1 MTDLIRLDPT
11 RWPYSLQ
18 RLREDEPTKSFSP
31 SPSDAEYAYFN
42 VYRFEDVVT
51 LVDPPEFDPATHE
64 LEQRPP
70 VEIDGVLTQQWE
82 IIELTPEQQEALYR
96 KNNPP
101 QWIEFWAAL
110 PPEIDALLLAA
121 HQASPKLE
129 LSLGVGLGL
138 SLFQEPRVFLGAWAQ
153 AMAVGL
159 VPVEMAQDIQALAV
173 AHHLPAEFVAGLGV
187 AP

>member
-1 MTDLIRLDPT
+1 
-11 RWPYSLQ
+11 
-18 RLREDEPTKSFSP
+18 
-31 SPSDAEYAYFN
+31 
-42 VYRFEDVVT
+42 
-51 LVDPPEFDPATHE
+51 
-64 LEQRPP
+64 
-70 VEIDGVLTQQWE
+70 VLTQQWE
-82 IIELTPEQQEALYR
+82 IIELTPEQQEARYR
-96 KNNPP
+96 ANNPP

-138 SLFQEPRVFLGAWAQ
+138 SLFQEPRVFLGAWAE

-159 VPVEMAQDIQALAV
+159 VPPEMAQGIQALAV

-187 AP
+187 MP